1 MSKAENNKKIKAV
14 DIVSVAMMT
23 ALIVICSWI
32 SIPVG
37 NIPVTLQ
44 TFAVC
49 AAVGIFGMKKGTLS
63 VAVYLLLGIVGLPVF
78 AFFKGGIG
86 TLFGATGGYT
96 LGFVLCAIISGLI
109 INKSRKIPVMISGFA
124 IGLVACYVTGT
135 LWFLFVYMKDTGTR
149 GLITAI
155 TTCVLPFVIPDIIK
169 IVLAAV
175 VSDSVR
181 KKVKL

>member
-1 MSKAENNKKIKAV
+1 MSKTENNKKIKAV

-23 ALIVICSWI
+23 ALIVVCSWI
-32 SIPVG
+32 YLPIG

-49 AAVGIFGMKKGTLS
+49 AAVGIFGMKKGTLA
-63 VAVYLLLGIVGLPVF
+63 VAVYLILGILGLPVF
-78 AFFKGGIG
+78 SFFKGGIG
-86 TLFGATGGYT
+86 ALFGATGGYT
-96 LGFVLCAIISGLI
+96 IGFVLFALISGVI
-109 INKSRKIPVMISGFA
+109 INKSKKIPVMILGFT
-124 IGLVACYVTGT
+124 IGLIVCYATGT
-135 LWFLFVYMKDTGTR
+135 LWFLFVYMKDTGME

>member
-1 MSKAENNKKIKAV
+1 MSKTENNKKIKAV

-23 ALIVICSWI
+23 ALIVVCSWI
-32 SIPVG
+32 YIPIG

-49 AAVGIFGMKKGTLS
+49 AAVGISGMKKGTLS
-63 VAVYLLLGIVGLPVF
+63 VAVYLVLGILGLPVF
-78 AFFKGGIG
+78 SFFKGGIG
-86 TLFGATGGYT
+86 ALFGATGGYT
-96 LGFVLCAIISGLI
+96 IGFVFCALIAGLI
-109 INKSRKIPVMISGFA
+109 INKSKKIPVMIFGFA
-124 IGLVACYVTGT
+124 VGLLVCYVTGT
-135 LWFLFVYMKDTGTR
+135 LWFLFVYMKDTGTQ
-149 GLITAI
+149 GFITAF
-155 TTCVLPFVIPDIIK
+155 TTCVFPFVIPDIIK